1 MRCLIVLCL
10 VAGTAH
16 AEDAGPA
23 PVMRPPPD
31 AAAPAASAMASY
43 FRGEIIGGFTLVGM
57 GVANLGVGGALLATS
72 PSDAVK
78 GAAYPMLG
86 FGVAHLAAGVFVTLS
101 SANRIRRFGRDIPRD
116 PESWLHHEDRRMR
129 GVATQFL
136 VLKVIEGIGIAGGI
150 GMAAYGHERDDKTLT
165 GVGIALA
172 GELAA
177 TLIFDVVAARRAF
190 RYRRAIGG
198 IAF

>member
-1 MRCLIVLCL
+1 MKSLL
-10 VAGTAH
+10 VVCGLVGTAH
-16 AEDAGPA
+16 ADEEFQAS
-23 PVMRPPPD
+23 PPPPSIT
-31 AAAPAASAMASY
+31 PAVGAMTSY

-57 GVANLGVGGALLATS
+57 GVTNLGVGGALLAT
-72 PSDAVK
+72 AARATVT

-101 SANRIRRFGRDIPRD
+101 SAKRIRRFARDIPRD
-116 PESWLHHEDRRMR
+116 PDGWLRREEKRMR
-129 GVATQFL
+129 GVSTQFL
-136 VLKVIEGIGIAGGI
+136 VLKVIEGVGIAGGI
-150 GMAAYGHERDDKTLT
+150 GMAAYGRETDDKTLT

-177 TLIFDVVAARRAF
+177 TLIFDVVAARRAS
-190 RYRRAIGG
+190 RYLRAIGG

>member
-1 MRCLIVLCL
+1 MKSLLAVCVL
-10 VAGTAH
+10 VGTAH
-16 AEDAGPA
+16 ADDGFQA
-23 PVMRPPPD
+23 PPP
-31 AAAPAASAMASY
+31 PAIEPAVGAMTSY

-72 PSDAVK
+72 DSDTVK

-101 SANRIRRFGRDIPRD
+101 SAKRIRRFAHDIPRD
-116 PESWLHHEDRRMR
+116 PDGWIRREEKRMR
-129 GVATQFL
+129 GVSTQFL
-136 VLKVIEGIGIAGGI
+136 VLKVIEGVGIAGGI
-150 GMAAYGHERDDKTLT
+150 GMAAYGRETDDKTLT

-172 GELAA
+172 SELAA
-177 TLIFDVVAARRAF
+177 TLIFDVVASRRAG

>member
-1 MRCLIVLCL
+1 MKSLL
-10 VAGTAH
+10 VICGLVGTAH
-16 AEDAGPA
+16 ADEELQAS
-23 PVMRPPPD
+23 PPPSIT
-31 AAAPAASAMASY
+31 PAIGAMTSY

-57 GVANLGVGGALLATS
+57 GVTNLGVGGALLATS
-72 PSDAVK
+72 DSDTVK

-101 SANRIRRFGRDIPRD
+101 SAKRIRRFARDIPRD
-116 PESWLHHEDRRMR
+116 PDGWLRREEKRMR
-129 GVATQFL
+129 GVSTQFL
-136 VLKVIEGIGIAGGI
+136 VLKVIEGVGIAGGI
-150 GMAAYGHERDDKTLT
+150 GMAAYGHETDDKTLT

-177 TLIFDVVAARRAF
+177 TLIFDVVAARRAS